1 MTCARQLSSLHPSLH
16 RRSSSVARR
25 AGASLML
32 VAGLLISGSARAET
46 QALDDSDLAD
56 VYGQGVLDIT
66 NTQLNGLQF
75 SRVTL
80 NADIL
85 LNANFSTISLGN
97 YAVNGVMGTD
107 INVGTFNFGVGGST
121 VALTNPYFEVVYSN
135 TPGATQQQVVGMRF
149 GFQGVAGNFGTAIN
163 SLSGSISI
171 SNGSGSTLT
180 LNGQRLNGT
189 TCGSG
194 ACPFA
199 LSSIGSLQAGNASG
213 PSQDFFLAIEK
224 QAVQYPI
231 IGNGPAPAL
240 AQPGFWLNWTDKLT
254 ATNLTGTVPANPPKI
269 GG

>member
-1 MTCARQLSSLHPSLH
+1 MTQARFLSRMRQTCQQLKL
-16 RRSSSVARR
+16 V
-25 AGASLML
+25 GAALL
-32 VAGLLISGSARAET
+32 VASGLLSQGYAVADV
-46 QALDDSDLAD
+46 QALDDSDLSD
-56 VYGQGVLDIT
+56 VYGQGVLDIN
-66 NTQLNGLQF
+66 NTLANGLQF

-85 LNANFSTISLGN
+85 LNANFSNISLGN

-163 SLSGSISI
+163 SLSGSVSI

-180 LNGQRLNGT
+180 LNGQRLDGT
-189 TCGSG
+189 VCGGS

-199 LSSIGSLQAGNASG
+199 LASIGSLLAGNASG
-213 PSQDFFLAIEK
+213 PSQDFFLSVQK
-224 QAVQYPI
+224 QAVQYPA
-231 IGNGPAPAL
+231 IGNGPTPVV